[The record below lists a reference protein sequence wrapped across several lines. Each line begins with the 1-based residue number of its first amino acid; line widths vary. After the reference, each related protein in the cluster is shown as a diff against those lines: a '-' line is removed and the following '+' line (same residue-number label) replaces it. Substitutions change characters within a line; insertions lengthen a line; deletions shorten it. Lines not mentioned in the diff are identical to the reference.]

1 VTAAPACPRISS
13 IHYAIPRACKLRLVR
28 DMPSPRGFPP
38 PDPPEPLTAP
48 HCRVCARDT
57 PFAAAARRDATLPNA
72 LHDVAVPVCCA
83 APGGK
88 TPRTR
93 LGFPWP
99 SAPDRTTAD
108 THYNVAD
115 SSSSAKPVDSPL
127 EPSVLG
133 QRPPP
138 NRDHAIRTD
147 RRHRGAWITKAPIAG
162 SLLGRR

>member
-1 VTAAPACPRISS
+1 MTDAPACPRIPS
-13 IHYAIPRACKLRLVR
+13 IHPAIPKTCKLRLVR
-28 DMPSPRGFPP
+28 DTPSPRGFPP
-38 PDPPEPLTAP
+38 PDPLEPLIALD
-48 HCRVCARDT
+48 CRVCAPDT

-83 APGGK
+83 EPGGK

-99 SAPDRTTAD
+99 IALGSTTAD
-108 THYNVAD
+108 THYTVAD
-115 SSSSAKPVDSPL
+115 SSSSAKPADSPL

-138 NRDHAIRTD
+138 NRDHATQAD
-147 RRHRGAWITKAPIAG
+147 CRHRGAWITKAPIAG